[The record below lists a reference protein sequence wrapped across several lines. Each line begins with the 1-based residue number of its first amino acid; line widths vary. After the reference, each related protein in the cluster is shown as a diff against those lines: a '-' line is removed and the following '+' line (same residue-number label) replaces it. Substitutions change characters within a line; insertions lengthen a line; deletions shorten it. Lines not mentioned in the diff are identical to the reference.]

1 MKFNQV
7 IEEAEKNLK
16 LQGFKTFLSQ
26 EYKQPRVLT
35 IYTTLKNIEN
45 VLGPHEDV
53 MDGGDLVWSWYINK
67 DTNNPIE
74 IYTDPPYRKEPTS
87 RGKLEHVM
95 NQKREFNLMGS
106 SEDEAIAVG
115 KLAELLWDEVEFK
128 LWAPA
133 SIYTSQYLKML
144 HTKDN
149 YHGPDR
155 YSILGDDFQGVN
167 QLVQFLKNVP
177 SK

>member
-1 MKFNQV
+1 MKFDQI
-7 IEEAEKNLK
+7 IEEAEKSFK
-16 LQGFKTFLSQ
+16 FQGLQNFLSQ

-35 IYTTLKNIEN
+35 IYTTLKNIES
-45 VLGPHEDV
+45 VLGIHEDV
-53 MDGGDLVWSWYINK
+53 WMDEVWSWYINK

-74 IYTDPPYRKEPTS
+74 IYTDPPYRKKPTS
-87 RGKLEHVM
+87 RGTLEHVM

-106 SEDEAIAVG
+106 SEGEAIAVG
-115 KLAELLWDEVEFK
+115 KLAELLRNEVEFK
-128 LWAPA
+128 LWAP
-133 SIYTSQYLKML
+133 SSPYTSQYLKML

-149 YHGPDR
+149 YHRSDR

-167 QLVQFLKNVP
+167 KLMQFLKNVP